1 MVIRWEAKKAWS
13 RVRWLQNSGMRLPAA
28 WSLFFWG
35 AVWPFLGWG
44 EDAVSTVW
52 SEFNQNGV
60 VMVEPSP
67 GLETPA
73 SKEARLEREKE
84 MAKDAKLNRSLVKQ
98 EIYWLEG
105 RWVRKGEA
113 LEAPRSLGELIDSDR
128 DGFDDFTEV
137 KFHCDPTNPDSNPAH
152 YFEVKGRNKVIFF
165 QSNSAVQ
172 VK

>member
-1 MVIRWEAKKAWS
+1 MSLFASRGVLLLVVIWP
-13 RVRWLQNSGMRLPAA
+13 LSGM
-28 WSLFFWG
+28 
-35 AVWPFLGWG
+35 G

-52 SEFNQNGV
+52 NEFNQNGV
-60 VMVEPSP
+60 VKIEPSP

-84 MAKDAKLNRSLVKQ
+84 EAMDVKLNRSLVRQ

-113 LEAPRSLGELIDSDR
+113 LEEPRSLSDLIDSDH
-128 DGFDDFTEV
+128 DGFDDFTEI

-152 YFEVKGRNKVIFF
+152 YFEVKGSNRVIFY
-165 QSNSAVQ
+165 STNAKAVHR
-172 VK
+172 

>member
-1 MVIRWEAKKAWS
+1 MSLFASRGVLLLVVIWP
-13 RVRWLQNSGMRLPAA
+13 LSGM
-28 WSLFFWG
+28 
-35 AVWPFLGWG
+35 G

-52 SEFNQNGV
+52 NEFNQNGV
-60 VMVEPSP
+60 VKIEPSP

-84 MAKDAKLNRSLVKQ
+84 EAKDVKLNRSLVRQ

-113 LEAPRSLGELIDSDR
+113 LEEPRSLSDLIDSDH
-128 DGFDDFTEV
+128 DGFDDFTEI

-152 YFEVKGRNKVIFF
+152 YFEVKGSNRVIFY
-165 QSNSAVQ
+165 STNAKAVHR
-172 VK
+172 

>member
-1 MVIRWEAKKAWS
+1 MSLFASRGVLLLVVIWP
-13 RVRWLQNSGMRLPAA
+13 LSGM
-28 WSLFFWG
+28 
-35 AVWPFLGWG
+35 G

-52 SEFNQNGV
+52 NEFNQNGV
-60 VMVEPSP
+60 VKIEPSP

-84 MAKDAKLNRSLVKQ
+84 EAMDVKLNRSLVRQ

-113 LEAPRSLGELIDSDR
+113 LEAPRSLGDLIDTDH
-128 DGFDDFTEV
+128 DGFDDFTEI

-152 YFEVKGRNKVIFF
+152 YFEVKGSNRVIFY
-165 QSNSAVQ
+165 STNAKAVHR
-172 VK
+172 

>member
-1 MVIRWEAKKAWS
+1 
-13 RVRWLQNSGMRLPAA
+13 MRLLAR
-28 WSLFFWG
+28 WG
-35 AVWPFLGWG
+35 AFLMVAVWPLSGMG

-52 SEFNQNGV
+52 NEFNQNGV
-60 VMVEPSP
+60 VMVQPSP

-73 SKEARLEREKE
+73 SKEARLQREKQE
-84 MAKDAKLNRSLVKQ
+84 AKDVALNRSLVRQ

-113 LEAPRSLGELIDSDR
+113 LEAPRSLVELIDSDH

-152 YFEVKGRNKVIFF
+152 YFEVKGSNRVIFY
-165 QSNSAVQ
+165 STNAKAVHR
-172 VK
+172 

>member
-1 MVIRWEAKKAWS
+1 MRLLASRGILLLVVIS
-13 RVRWLQNSGMRLPAA
+13 PLSGM
-28 WSLFFWG
+28 
-35 AVWPFLGWG
+35 G

-52 SEFNQNGV
+52 NEFNQNGV
-60 VMVEPSP
+60 VMIEPSP

-84 MAKDAKLNRSLVKQ
+84 EAKDVKLNRSLVRQ

-113 LEAPRSLGELIDSDR
+113 LEEPRSLSDLIDSDH
-128 DGFDDFTEV
+128 DGFDDFTEI

-152 YFEVKGRNKVIFF
+152 YFEVKGSNRVIFYSTNTAAH
-165 QSNSAVQ
+165 Q
-172 VK
+172 K

>member
-1 MVIRWEAKKAWS
+1 
-13 RVRWLQNSGMRLPAA
+13 MRLSAGWVA
-28 WSLFFWG
+28 LLLVAG
-35 AVWPFLGWG
+35 WPFLGWG
-44 EDAVSTVW
+44 EDAVATVW
-52 SEFNQNGV
+52 NEFNQNGV

-84 MAKDAKLNRSLVKQ
+84 EAKDAKLNRSLVKQ

-137 KFHCDPTNPDSNPAH
+137 KFHTDPTNPDSNPAH
-152 YFEVKGRNKVIFF
+152 YFEVKGKNRVTFF
-165 QSNSAVQ
+165 GTNAAAQA
-172 VK
+172 K

>member
-1 MVIRWEAKKAWS
+1 MRLLACWGVFLVVAFGPF
-13 RVRWLQNSGMRLPAA
+13 SGM
-28 WSLFFWG
+28 
-35 AVWPFLGWG
+35 G

-52 SEFNQNGV
+52 NEFNQNGV
-60 VMVEPSP
+60 VMVQPSP

-73 SKEARLEREKE
+73 SKEARLQREKQE
-84 MAKDAKLNRSLVKQ
+84 AKDVALNRSLVRQ

-113 LEAPRSLGELIDSDR
+113 LEAPRSLVELIDSDH

-152 YFEVKGRNKVIFF
+152 YFEVKGSNRVIFY
-165 QSNSAVQ
+165 STNAKAVHR
-172 VK
+172 

>member
-1 MVIRWEAKKAWS
+1 MRLLASRGILLLVVIWP
-13 RVRWLQNSGMRLPAA
+13 LSGM
-28 WSLFFWG
+28 
-35 AVWPFLGWG
+35 G

-52 SEFNQNGV
+52 NEFNQNGV
-60 VMVEPSP
+60 VMIEPSP

-84 MAKDAKLNRSLVKQ
+84 EAKDVKLNRSLVRQ

-113 LEAPRSLGELIDSDR
+113 LEEPRSLSDLIDSDH
-128 DGFDDFTEV
+128 DGFDDFTEI

-152 YFEVKGRNKVIFF
+152 YFEVKGSNRVIFYSTNTAAH
-165 QSNSAVQ
+165 Q
-172 VK
+172 K